1 MFYYFFSSFSHPD
14 KNVYKYYIYVNPTL
28 SILFHFSIPIIF
40 LYTDKNMYKYILIS
54 FYFLSFFYDLF
65 SLSRQ
70 YKKYAQIHLNLFLF
84 SIFLLCSLFS
94 ILTNKYA
101 QIHLDFSIFYHFS
114 MLFFLYP
121 INFLSCDDKK
131 YVQIHLDFFLLSI
144 IFLCSFF
151 SIMTKNVYKYIETF
165 RL

>member
-40 LYTDKNMYKYILIS
+40 LYTDKKMT
-54 FYFLSFFYDLF
+54 
-65 SLSRQ
+65 
-70 YKKYAQIHLNLFLF
+70 
-84 SIFLLCSLFS
+84 IFVLCSLFS

-131 YVQIHLDFFLLSI
+131 ICTNTFGFLSIIYHFSMLIFLYHDKKCVQIH
-144 IFLCSFF
+144 
-151 SIMTKNVYKYIETF
+151 
-165 RL
+165 